1 MGLKLSVG
9 ECATRVYEAAREV
22 CSDLTDLLE
31 RLETTVQTNTTL
43 ETKTKDGSHFVT
55 PLIIAAHNGHLTSVK
70 ILPRY

>member
-22 CSDLTDLLE
+22 SSDLTDLLE

-43 ETKTKDGSHFVT
+43 ETKTKDGS
-55 PLIIAAHNGHLTSVK
+55 LLSLLSSSLLTMDT
-70 ILPRY
+70 